1 MSDSNMTASPLGSD
15 FIVSLPS
22 EVLLTIFGAQD
33 SFRDMSSLFRTC
45 KSIYAL
51 WQTHTSSVS
60 RSVLIHQTPCHREAE
75 SLVAAYEAARLTT
88 KLRYKVVLVD
98 TTQEHKLER
107 TLNSI
112 SLCRQISGQARY
124 LCDIIESR
132 YLQQKYN
139 CHDARCRARPSKLP
153 QQERDDVTRAHHF
166 IKLFTVTYGNKRLAE
181 LHEACKTKVE
191 AMSDAN
197 KHFLFQLTKIMH
209 DYALPWDK
217 MRLDLCSYSLP
228 PVAIED
234 DSGCKVT
241 WAEKFKALQEATR
254 VQVATCGDCIYDD
267 TARFS
272 RIGQQEES

>member
-1 MSDSNMTASPLGSD
+1 MTTSHLASDSL
-15 FIVSLPS
+15 VSLPS

-45 KSIYAL
+45 KSLYAL
-51 WQTHTSSVS
+51 WQTHTSSMS
-60 RSVLIHQTPCHREAE
+60 KSLLIHQTPCYEE
-75 SLVAAYEAARLTT
+75 VMPLIAAYEAAKLITR
-88 KLRYKVVLVD
+88 LRYKVVLVD
-98 TTQEHKLER
+98 TLQGEKLER

-153 QQERDDVTRAHHF
+153 QQERDNVTRAHHF
-166 IKLFTVTYGNKRLAE
+166 IKLYTITYANQRLAG
-181 LHEACKTKVE
+181 LHDACKIELE
-191 AMSDAN
+191 AMSDVN
-197 KHFLFQLTKIMH
+197 KHFLFQLSRIMH

-234 DSGCKVT
+234 DIGCKVT
-241 WAEKFKALQEATR
+241 WSGKFTALQEATR
-254 VQVATCGDCIYDD
+254 VQVETCGDCIYDD

-272 RIGQQEES
+272 RIGQ

>member
-1 MSDSNMTASPLGSD
+1 MTASPLGSD
-15 FIVSLPS
+15 FVVSLPS

-33 SFRDMSSLFRTC
+33 SFRDISSLFRTC
-45 KSIYAL
+45 KSFYAL
-51 WQTHTSSVS
+51 WQTHTFSMS
-60 RSVLIHQTPCHREAE
+60 RSLLVRHTPCYKEVTDLIA
-75 SLVAAYEAARLTT
+75 VYEAAKLTT
-88 KLRYKVVLVD
+88 KLRYNVVLVD
-98 TTQEHKLER
+98 TLQGEKLES

-112 SLCRQISGQARY
+112 SLGRQISGQARY

-166 IKLFTVTYGNKRLAE
+166 IKLYTITYANKRLAK
-181 LHEACKTKVE
+181 LHEACKTKLE
-191 AMSDAN
+191 AMSDAD
-197 KHFLFQLTKIMH
+197 KHFLLQLSRIMH

-234 DSGCKVT
+234 ESGCKVT
-241 WAEKFKALQEATR
+241 WSDKFTALQEATR
-254 VQVATCGDCIYDD
+254 VQVETCGDCIYDD

-272 RIGQQEES
+272 RIGQ

>member
-1 MSDSNMTASPLGSD
+1 MR
-15 FIVSLPS
+15 I
-22 EVLLTIFGAQD
+22 
-33 SFRDMSSLFRTC
+33 C
-45 KSIYAL
+45 KSLYAL
-51 WQTHTSSVS
+51 WQTHTSSIS
-60 RSVLIHQTPCHREAE
+60 RSLLIHQTPCYKDVIP
-75 SLVAAYEAARLTT
+75 LIAAYEAARLAT
-88 KLRYKVVLVD
+88 KLRYNVVLVD
-98 TTQEHKLER
+98 PLQGEKLER

-153 QQERDDVTRAHHF
+153 QQERDDVSRAHHF
-166 IKLFTVTYGNKRLAE
+166 IKLYTITHANQRLAE
-181 LHEACKTKVE
+181 LHEACKTQLE

-197 KHFLFQLTKIMH
+197 KHFLFQLSRIMH

-228 PVAIED
+228 PVTIED
-234 DSGCKVT
+234 DVGCNVT
-241 WAEKFKALQEATR
+241 WSDKFTALQEATR
-254 VQVATCGDCIYDD
+254 VQVETCGDCIYDD

-272 RIGQQEES
+272 RIG

>member
-1 MSDSNMTASPLGSD
+1 MTASPLGSD
-15 FIVSLPS
+15 FVVSLPS

-45 KSIYAL
+45 KSLYAL
-51 WQTHTSSVS
+51 WQTHACSMSKS
-60 RSVLIHQTPCHREAE
+60 LLIHQTPSYEEVIA
-75 SLVAAYEAARLTT
+75 LTAAYEAARLTT
-88 KLRYKVVLVD
+88 KLRYRVILVD
-98 TTQEHKLER
+98 TTQEEKLEM

-166 IKLFTVTYGNKRLAE
+166 IKLYTITHANKRLAE
-181 LHEACKTKVE
+181 LHEACKIKLE

-197 KHFLFQLTKIMH
+197 KHFLFQLTRIMH

-234 DSGCKVT
+234 SSGCKVT
-241 WAEKFKALQEATR
+241 WADKFEALQKATH

-272 RIGQQEES
+272 RIGQQEGS

>member
-1 MSDSNMTASPLGSD
+1 MTASPLGAD
-15 FIVSLPS
+15 FVVGLPS

-33 SFRDMSSLFRTC
+33 SFRDMSALFRTC
-45 KSIYAL
+45 KSLYAL
-51 WQTHTSSVS
+51 WQTHTSSIS
-60 RSVLIHQTPCHREAE
+60 KPLLIHQTPCYEE
-75 SLVAAYEAARLTT
+75 VMPLTAAYETAKLTT
-88 KLRYKVVLVD
+88 KPRYNVVLVD
-98 TTQEHKLER
+98 IIQGEKLER

-112 SLCRQISGQARY
+112 SLSRQISGQARY

-153 QQERDDVTRAHHF
+153 QQERDDVTQAHHF
-166 IKLFTVTYGNKRLAE
+166 IKLFTITYANKRLAE
-181 LHEACKTKVE
+181 LHEACKTKLE

-228 PVAIED
+228 PVASED
-234 DSGCKVT
+234 DSGCKVS
-241 WAEKFKALQEATR
+241 WADKFRALQEATR
-254 VQVATCGDCIYDD
+254 VQVETCGDCIYDD

-272 RIGQQEES
+272 RISQQEQS